1 VANIKEL
8 SQLLGISQNLTAYY
22 FGQVEIANLGLAR
35 AMPIR
40 TDIRNFKISLSGV
53 RSYPEDRLGQDLS
66 RILKIEFWFKKL
78 DHASDRKDLRNA
90 K

>member
-1 VANIKEL
+1 
-8 SQLLGISQNLTAYY
+8 
-22 FGQVEIANLGLAR
+22 
-35 AMPIR
+35 MPIR
-40 TDIRNFKISLSGV
+40 TGILNFKISLFGV

-66 RILKIEFWFKKL
+66 RIQKIEFWFKKL